1 MKRYLVLP
9 LVLVLAATAY
19 ALLIWYDN
27 LFPYGRMRETPAIRP
42 HERPISYM
50 APGTVPFGGG
60 EAIYRQMD
68 GRDITS
74 PITPG
79 DLPAAVSHGAQLYV
93 HFCIQCHG
101 KNFDGN
107 ATVGQSFAP
116 LPTDL
121 RSAKVQGLPDGVM
134 FKEISY
140 GVPKGRQPALDTT
153 IAIPDRWRIIA
164 YVKSLGVRP

>member
-9 LVLVLAATAY
+9 LVLVLAASAY
-19 ALLIWYDN
+19 FLLIWYDN
-27 LFPYGRMRETPAIRP
+27 QFPYGRMRETPAIRP
-42 HERPISYM
+42 HEEPIAFM
-50 APGTVPFGGG
+50 ARGTVPFGGG

-68 GRDITS
+68 ARNIIS
-74 PITPG
+74 PIKPSG
-79 DLPAAVSHGAQLYV
+79 MAAAVSAGGQLYV

-107 ATVGQSFAP
+107 GTVGQSFAP

-121 RSAKVQGLPDGVM
+121 RSAKVQGLADGVF

-140 GVPKGRQPALDTT
+140 GIPGGRQPALDTT
-153 IAIPDRWRIIA
+153 IAILDRWRIIA
-164 YVKSLGVRP
+164 YVKSLGTRP